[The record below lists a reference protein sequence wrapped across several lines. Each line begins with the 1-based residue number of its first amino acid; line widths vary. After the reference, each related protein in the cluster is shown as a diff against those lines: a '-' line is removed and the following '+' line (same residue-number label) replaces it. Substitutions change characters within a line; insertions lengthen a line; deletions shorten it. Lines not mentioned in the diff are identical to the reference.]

1 MEWLSVQLQ
10 PFFQWLLR
18 TTVQA
23 GILICLILLLQ
34 RMLSRRLGVCWHN
47 SLWLLLLICMAMPWK
62 PPSPVSMFNLV
73 PRSVRQGQIK
83 YAPQGGV
90 ADDSFESD
98 APRRGTTESTVAP
111 TVGVAEDSA
120 QTVTAAPE
128 MREEGLP
135 LAGSRPAPV
144 RVADMLPLI
153 WLAGA
158 LVLGAYVFA
167 SNFNLWRI
175 VKRERPSTDQ
185 KTLDLLE
192 DCKGEMGIRTIVGLV
207 ITDKVRSPALFGF
220 VRPRLLLPKQMIEAL
235 SQQELRYVFLHELG
249 HLKRFDIY
257 QGWLMSLLQVL
268 HWFNL
273 LVWVAFYRMRSDRE
287 LACDALVLS
296 RTESREPQAY
306 GRTIVDLLDRFSRA
320 QRLPGMAGILETKSQ
335 LKRRITMIAR
345 FKKKSY
351 RWSPL
356 GLILLVVL
364 GCVSLCNAKGGKSP
378 DVAAAKPSPG
388 MTLREVRME
397 WGGYMRVSPD
407 GQYLCDVDWDTGTGN
422 LVVREL
428 ATGEIRPLTNNASWE
443 DSDDFAEGSAISG
456 DSKRVAFT
464 WYNSE
469 RGAHDL
475 RVIGLDG
482 SGNRVVR
489 HLDKDKEEWLEP
501 AAWSADGKQI
511 LGTLYIK
518 RKPEQIAWVSTA
530 DGSMR
535 KVKVL
540 AGERLGGV
548 ALSPDGRYVAY
559 DLPQEKGSSKRDIFA
574 FDLEEK
580 REIPLVQHP
589 ANDKL
594 MGWAPD
600 GKHIFFT
607 SDRMGSWDGWILPVA
622 SGEPSGIPQLVRTSM
637 GDVSAIGFTAA
648 GSFYYGLSHPPSY
661 GVYTA
666 SLDLETGKV
675 LSSPKPV
682 RHTGIERYP
691 DWSPDGKYLAYCTRP
706 RGEKSQIIHIR
717 SVETGQERDLD
728 AKLPHFRW
736 LGWSPDSR
744 SILVPGL
751 YEKNL
756 GKIIYKVDVL
766 TGERTALLRVK
777 THMIVG
783 AALSPDGKALF
794 YSELEYDGAALTH
807 RLVVRDLETGREK
820 EPVRGALPR
829 WALSPDGKR
838 LAFLLGLKDGP
849 VRIGRSLNVIS
860 TTGGEPKE
868 LLRKKSTERLCSL
881 AWTPDGHHLLFLLGK
896 EQGKELWRIPAEGG
910 EARKVWEWE
919 KPVWDLKV
927 HPDGRKV
934 AFEVTERRT
943 EVWVMENFLPRQGGV
958 ESSTGV
964 K

>member
-1 MEWLSVQLQ
+1 
-10 PFFQWLLR
+10 
-18 TTVQA
+18 
-23 GILICLILLLQ
+23 
-34 RMLSRRLGVCWHN
+34 
-47 SLWLLLLICMAMPWK
+47 
-62 PPSPVSMFNLV
+62 
-73 PRSVRQGQIK
+73 
-83 YAPQGGV
+83 
-90 ADDSFESD
+90 
-98 APRRGTTESTVAP
+98 
-111 TVGVAEDSA
+111 
-120 QTVTAAPE
+120 

-268 HWFNL
+268 HWFNP

-388 MTLREVRME
+388 MTLREVKME
-397 WGGYMRVSPD
+397 SGDYMSLSPD
-407 GQYLCDVDWDTGTGN
+407 GKYMCDVDWDTGN
-422 LVVREL
+422 LVLREL
-428 ATGEIRPLTNNASWE
+428 ATGNERPLTGKASWE
-443 DSDDFAEGSAISG
+443 ESGDFAEDSAISR
-456 DSKRVAFT
+456 DSKRVAFL
-464 WYNSE
+464 WWNSE
-469 RGAHDL
+469 RGAYDL
-475 RVIGLDG
+475 RIVGLDG
-482 SGNRVVR
+482 PGNRVVR
-489 HLDKDKEEWLEP
+489 QLEKKEWFQP
-501 AAWSADGKQI
+501 AAWSADGKRV
-511 LGTLYIK
+511 LGTFAVK
-518 RKPEQIAWVSTA
+518 DKPRQIVWVSTE

-535 KVKVL
+535 VVKTFDD
-540 AGERLGGV
+540 GEPGRV
-548 ALSPDGRYVAY
+548 DLSPDGRYIAY
-559 DLPQEKGSSKRDIFA
+559 ELPQEKGASKRDIFA
-574 FDLEEK
+574 FAIEDN

-589 ANDKL
+589 ADDKL
-594 MGWAPD
+594 MGWTPD
-600 GKHIFFT
+600 GRRIFFT
-607 SDRMGSWDGWILPVA
+607 SDRMESWDGWVLQVA
-622 SGEPSGIPQLVRTSM
+622 RGEPSGLPESVKAPM
-637 GDVSAIGFTAA
+637 GDASPIGFTRG
-648 GSFYYGLSHPPSY
+648 GSFYYALGHRSY
-661 GVYTA
+661 GVYLA
-666 SLDLETGKV
+666 ALDLETGKV

-682 RHTGIERYP
+682 GYTGTEGAP

-706 RGEKSQIIHIR
+706 RDSKSQIIHIR
-717 SVETGQERDLD
+717 SVKTGQERELD
-728 AKLPHFRW
+728 GKLPHFNGLR
-736 LGWSPDSR
+736 WSPDSR
-744 SILVPGL
+744 FLLASGF
-751 YEKNL
+751 
-756 GKIIYKVDVL
+756 GKESPQVVYKTDAQ
-766 TGERTALLRVK
+766 TGDRTVLLRSEK
-777 THMIVG
+777 GRIG
-783 AALSPDGKALF
+783 PAELSPDGKRLF
-794 YSELEYDGAALTH
+794 YTRLDGASQT
-807 RLVVRDLETGREK
+807 RSLVVRELETGREK
-820 EPVRGALPR
+820 ELLGTGIGGETVFPF
-829 WALSPDGKR
+829 WDLSPDGQN
-838 LAFLLGLKDGP
+838 LAFCMREDKTDRP
-849 VRIGRSLNVIS
+849 WAIKIMPAE
-860 TTGGEPKE
+860 GGE
-868 LLRKKSTERLCSL
+868 RKTLIRGLSPI
-881 AWTPDGHHLLFLLGK
+881 AWTPDGQDVLFTKQDDNTLT
-896 EQGKELWRIPAEGG
+896 LWRISAEGG
-910 EARKVWEWE
+910 EPRKLWAWKKRPWV
-919 KPVWDLKV
+919 VGTRV
-927 HPDGRKV
+927 HPDGRNLTFQV
-934 AFEVTERRT
+934 IERRT

-958 ESSTGV
+958 EESAAT